1 MGWDNTGLYNFRSH
15 HGWGKEKNAQTK
27 EKGDQASCARI
38 PAKPENDLG
47 QNGGAAEEREGESEE
62 VDAEEE
68 ERRRKLKKALRRK
81 LQPKPPPV
89 RKGPT
94 KSEL

>member
-27 EKGDQASCARI
+27 EKGDQAGCARI

-47 QNGGAAEEREGESEE
+47 QMVEQRKKEER
-62 VDAEEE
+62 
-68 ERRRKLKKALRRK
+68 
-81 LQPKPPPV
+81 V
-89 RKGPT
+89 RK
-94 KSEL
+94 